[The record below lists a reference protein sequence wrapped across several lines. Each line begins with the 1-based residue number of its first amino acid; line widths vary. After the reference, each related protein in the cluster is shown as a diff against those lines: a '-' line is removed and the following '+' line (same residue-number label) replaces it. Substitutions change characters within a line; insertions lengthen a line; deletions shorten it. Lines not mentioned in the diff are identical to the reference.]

1 MVFRPFRLF
10 DRVQGLH
17 SRFLN
22 VFESLINLS
31 PQKETQ
37 WPNALFYKTRNIS
50 EAKAEQKQ
58 VGRSHRVVW
67 SLATS
72 PHLCFS
78 RITYES
84 FVSRSLPP
92 PLFDISISYHL
103 CMLTTILRPSSVR
116 CGKRKKKKK
125 KNSSFWNLQKKTK
138 QKQTKTLLFINRVCM
153 AALIH
158 FHPIQILVSLC
169 TSVC

>member
-10 DRVQGLH
+10 DRVQMLH

-37 WPNALFYKTRNIS
+37 WPNALFYKTRNIY

-72 PHLCFS
+72 PPSLFFTHNIWIF
-78 RITYES
+78 RIAI
-84 FVSRSLPP
+84 PP
-92 PLFDISISYHL
+92 SPLFDISISYHL
-103 CMLTTILRPSSVR
+103 CMLTTILRPSSVW
-116 CGKRKKKKK
+116 CGKRKKK